1 MDRRFVLFILI
12 AAWAVILGFF
22 TLSAEQSLSAVI
34 YGGYWAMLGLTF
46 LFGWSLFR
54 ICNSIGVEGVKSLIL
69 VQILSLSF

>member
-22 TLSAEQSLSAVI
+22 TLTAEQSLIAVI

-46 LFGWSLFR
+46 LFGWSLF
-54 ICNSIGVEGVKSLIL
+54 SISRDSLAGGIAWR
-69 VQILSLSF
+69 QHPRRRR